1 MTMLSEKDREL
12 IEAAREAIARRY
24 RNDWQEVGAAVRTRS
39 GKVVTGVNLDAYLG
53 RMAVCAEAVR
63 ARAADHGAGRVRH
76 RHRRRRCAIPSRTR
90 PTASSASSRR
100 AAAARELIW
109 DYDRN
114 ARVIVPNG
122 GGETVVSI
130 GELLAEASTAG
141 SETCDGASVSTTPR
155 RLVTAERRD
164 DDVAET
170 SLRPQRLSEFI
181 GQQQARANLGVFIE
195 AARTRKE
202 ALDHV
207 LFVGPPGLGK
217 TTLAQIVARELGV
230 NFRATSGPV
239 IAKAGDLAALLTN
252 LEERDVLFIDEIH
265 RLNPAVEEILY
276 PAMEDF
282 QLDLII
288 GEGPAARSVKIDLAP
303 FTLVGATTRAGLLT
317 NPLRDR
323 FGIPIRLNFY
333 SEAELEEIVNRGARV
348 LGIGMTA
355 DGANEIARRARG
367 TPRIAGRLLRR
378 VRDFALVAGATS
390 IDRAAADRALGALE
404 VDAAGLDAMD
414 RRYLTMIAENYGG
427 GPVGIETIAAALS
440 EPRDAIEEIIEPF
453 LIQKGFVQRTPRG
466 RLLTGHAFRHLGL
479 AEPARDPAQF
489 GLFGPGRRLSKINVD
504 VRYRHHI

>member
-1 MTMLSEKDREL
+1 MT
-12 IEAAREAIARRY
+12 
-24 RNDWQEVGAAVRTRS
+24 
-39 GKVVTGVNLDAYLG
+39 
-53 RMAVCAEAVR
+53 
-63 ARAADHGAGRVRH
+63 
-76 RHRRRRCAIPSRTR
+76 
-90 PTASSASSRR
+90 SA
-100 AAAARELIW
+100 
-109 DYDRN
+109 
-114 ARVIVPNG
+114 
-122 GGETVVSI
+122 
-130 GELLAEASTAG
+130 
-141 SETCDGASVSTTPR
+141 PR

-164 DDVAET
+164 EDGADS
-170 SLRPQRLSEFI
+170 SLRPQRLAEFI
-181 GQQQARANLGVFIE
+181 GQQQARSNLAVFIE
-195 AARTRKE
+195 AARARRE

-288 GEGPAARSVKIDLAP
+288 GEGPAARSVKIDLAR
-303 FTLVGATTRAGLLT
+303 FTLIGATTRAGLLT

-323 FGIPIRLNFY
+323 FGIPVRLNFY
-333 SEAELEEIVNRGARV
+333 SEPELEEIVNRGARV

-378 VRDFALVAGATS
+378 VRDFALVAGATT
-390 IDRAAADRALGALE
+390 IDRAAADRALVELE
-404 VDAAGLDAMD
+404 VDGAGLDAMD
-414 RRYLTMIAENYGG
+414 RRYLTTIAENYGG
-427 GPVGIETIAAALS
+427 GPVGVDTIAAALS
-440 EPRDAIEEIIEPF
+440 EPRDAIEDIIEPF

-466 RLLTGHAFRHLGL
+466 RLLTTHAFRHLGL

-489 GLFGPGRRLSKINVD
+489 GLFGEGTED
-504 VRYRHHI
+504 

>member
-1 MTMLSEKDREL
+1 LS
-12 IEAAREAIARRY
+12 
-24 RNDWQEVGAAVRTRS
+24 
-39 GKVVTGVNLDAYLG
+39 
-53 RMAVCAEAVR
+53 
-63 ARAADHGAGRVRH
+63 
-76 RHRRRRCAIPSRTR
+76 P
-90 PTASSASSRR
+90 
-100 AAAARELIW
+100 
-109 DYDRN
+109 
-114 ARVIVPNG
+114 
-122 GGETVVSI
+122 
-130 GELLAEASTAG
+130 
-141 SETCDGASVSTTPR
+141 TPR

-164 DDVAET
+164 DDDAAEG
-170 SLRPQRLSEFI
+170 SLRPQRLTEFV
-181 GQQQARANLGVFIE
+181 GQQQARSNLSVFIE
-195 AARTRKE
+195 AARARRE
-202 ALDHV
+202 PLDHV

-288 GEGPAARSVKIDLAP
+288 GEGPAARSVKIDLAK
-303 FTLVGATTRAGLLT
+303 FTLIGATTRAGLIT

-323 FGIPIRLNFY
+323 FGIPVRLNFY
-333 SEAELEEIVNRGARV
+333 SVGELEQIVNRGARV

-378 VRDFALVAGATS
+378 VRDFALVAGAS
-390 IDRAAADRALGALE
+390 AIDRAAADRALAELE

-414 RRYLTMIAENYGG
+414 RRYLTMIAEHYGG

-453 LIQKGFVQRTPRG
+453 LIQRGFLQRTPRG
-466 RLLTGHAFRHLGL
+466 RLLTSHAFRHLGL

-489 GLFGPGRRLSKINVD
+489 GLFGEGPESQ
-504 VRYRHHI
+504 